1 MLFSALILAIAGTV
15 SAILEQ
21 PTAEE
26 ICKDP
31 SKCLK
36 IGTFYIIE
44 PTKPKKGEDNIS
56 LDFSIYDPN
65 PDVQFQGADQ
75 CDVDWKYGT
84 DTFPKSLT
92 ACNRAEFSYYID
104 GFVAIDKTF
113 YIEAT
118 HT

>member
-84 DTFPKSLT
+84 DTFPKSLVSLHLT
-92 ACNRAEFSYYID
+92 CGKYELD
-104 GFVAIDKTF
+104 LTG
-113 YIEAT
+113 
-118 HT
+118 